1 MNEYDTFDFNW
12 VPQAWEYDALHC
24 FSTGPQE
31 YGDTF
36 FVNRKTFL
44 AQAEIEKLKPEIKP
58 ETQDGD
64 RTRGSDRDR
73 QGIQAIEE

>member
-1 MNEYDTFDFNW
+1 MNNYDTFDFDW

-24 FSTGPQE
+24 FSTGKQE

-44 AQAEIEKLKPEIKP
+44 AQAEIE
-58 ETQDGD
+58 
-64 RTRGSDRDR
+64 
-73 QGIQAIEE
+73 